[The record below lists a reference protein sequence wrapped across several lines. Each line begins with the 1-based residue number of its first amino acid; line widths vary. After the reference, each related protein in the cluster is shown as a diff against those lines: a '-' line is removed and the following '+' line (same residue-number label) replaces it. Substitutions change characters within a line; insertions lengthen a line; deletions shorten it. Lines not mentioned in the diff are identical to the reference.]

1 MDKKSCENCIKVE
14 QCTSC
19 TAAKVLGE
27 KCAAYQRN
35 PDKWLAITPTE
46 SGWYWLKEAN
56 RQTQIVE
63 VNILHHHVYR
73 SGTECFDEIKDVRGE
88 WQGPIVPK
96 EDK

>member
-1 MDKKSCENCIKVE
+1 MNDKKSCENCGSKD
-14 QCTSC
+14 CTESMEIRC
-19 TAAKVLGE
+19 GE
-27 KCAAYQRN
+27 PCVDWQRN

-96 EDK
+96 EDE